1 MQKPSRREGAREERE
16 AGLGGAGAPAV
27 CRVLEAEH
35 SVSKVIPDQLS
46 PRSPRRRAVSG
57 NRASEFTG

>member
-35 SVSKVIPDQLS
+35 SVSKVYPT
-46 PRSPRRRAVSG
+46 P
-57 NRASEFTG
+57 